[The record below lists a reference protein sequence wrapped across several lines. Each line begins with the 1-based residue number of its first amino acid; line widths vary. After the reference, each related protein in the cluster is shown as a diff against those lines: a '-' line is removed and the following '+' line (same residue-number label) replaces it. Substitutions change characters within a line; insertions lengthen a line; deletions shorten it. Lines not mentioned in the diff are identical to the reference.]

1 MIALRFERLEFVS
14 KEDVQKVIPL
24 VKTGSVISDNLQSI
38 FLNVVCISSIHLGAV
53 EEKAE
58 NKFDISTIITYWI

>member
-38 FLNVVCISSIHLGAV
+38 FYISKCSVYQQYSSWGSRG
-53 EEKAE
+53 E
-58 NKFDISTIITYWI
+58 S